1 MILLCCI
8 YKIIIYIIIIFF
20 DTFLKKMPYILRKQ
34 KTRGYKVCKRGTRKC
49 FSKRP
54 LTKRMAKRQ
63 MRALY
68 LHERIGAGTGGASGG
83 KSRRKQN
90 KRCMKKGGMFY
101 KGQGAAAVEAVVPVP
116 SVPGMMTSTQ
126 AAAAAEAAALVV
138 AAAPPAVQLAVAQMP
153 NAYAQFLRVS
163 QNGTVDDQGV
173 LLPEVRLNEIQE
185 TLAFPTPVLPPP
197 PEYDKRFIK
206 GSSPQHVLEQQ
217 TFGCPSGDFIRFK
230 RQMREDEE
238 RKHHVS
244 VKEYHKLQMSLLE
257 HLCTAYDPTTFE
269 GIQSIQNIGYEWKRD
284 NQPDS

>member
-1 MILLCCI
+1 
-8 YKIIIYIIIIFF
+8 
-20 DTFLKKMPYILRKQ
+20 MPYVLRKQ

-54 LTKRMAKRQ
+54 LTKYMAKRQ

-68 LHERIGAGTGGASGG
+68 LHERVGAGSGGGGG

-90 KRCMKKGGMFY
+90 KRRNLRGGMFHQ
-101 KGQGAAAVEAVVPVP
+101 GQGAAAAAVAAKDGDAREPP
-116 SVPGMMTSTQ
+116 AEDGETR
-126 AAAAAEAAALVV
+126 AAAIKA
-138 AAAPPAVQLAVAQMP
+138 AVAQMP

-163 QNGTVDDQGV
+163 QNGTVDGEGG
-173 LLPEVRLNEIQE
+173 LLPEVRLKEIQK

-197 PEYDKRFIK
+197 PKYDPQFRK
-206 GSSPQHVLEQQ
+206 GITPQHVLEQQ

-238 RKHHVS
+238 RRHPVS

-257 HLCTAYDPTTFE
+257 HLCSVYDPTTFE
-269 GIQSIQNIGYEWKRD
+269 GIQSIQTIGCDWKSL
-284 NQPDS
+284 NQPDL

>member
-1 MILLCCI
+1 
-8 YKIIIYIIIIFF
+8 
-20 DTFLKKMPYILRKQ
+20 MPYVLRKQ

-68 LHERIGAGTGGASGG
+68 LHERVGAGAGGG

-90 KRCMKKGGMFY
+90 KRYMKGGMFHQ
-101 KGQGAAAVEAVVPVP
+101 GQGQEAASAMPAKDGDAREPP
-116 SVPGMMTSTQ
+116 P
-126 AAAAAEAAALVV
+126 AAAEYGETRAAAIK
-138 AAAPPAVQLAVAQMP
+138 AAVAQMP

-163 QNGTVDDQGV
+163 QNGTVNDQGV
-173 LLPEVRLNEIQE
+173 LLPEARLNEIQE
-185 TLAFPTPVLPPP
+185 TLAFPTPVLPRP

-206 GSSPQHVLEQQ
+206 GSTPQHVLEQQ
-217 TFGCPSGDFIRFK
+217 TFGCPWGDFIRFK

-238 RKHHVS
+238 RKHHAS

-257 HLCTAYDPTTFE
+257 HLCTVYDPTTLE

>member
-1 MILLCCI
+1 MYI
-8 YKIIIYIIIIFF
+8 YNLYIIFE
-20 DTFLKKMPYILRKQ
+20 KMPYILRKQ

-54 LTKRMAKRQ
+54 LTKYMAKRQ

-68 LHERIGAGTGGASGG
+68 LHERVGAGAGTGGG

-90 KRCMKKGGMFY
+90 KRCMKGGMFHQ
-101 KGQGAAAVEAVVPVP
+101 GQGAAAAAVVAKDGDAREPP
-116 SVPGMMTSTQ
+116 P
-126 AAAAAEAAALVV
+126 AAAEDGETRA
-138 AAAPPAVQLAVAQMP
+138 AVAQMP

-163 QNGTVDDQGV
+163 RYGTVDGEGHS
-173 LLPEVRLNEIQE
+173 LPEARLNEIQK

-197 PEYDKRFIK
+197 PEYDKRFRK
-206 GSSPQHVLEQQ
+206 GITSQHVLEQQ

-238 RKHHVS
+238 RDHHVS

-257 HLCTAYDPTTFE
+257 HLCTVYDPTTLE
-269 GIQSIQNIGYEWKRD
+269 GIQSIQNIGYEWKSL
-284 NQPDS
+284 NQPES

>member
-1 MILLCCI
+1 
-8 YKIIIYIIIIFF
+8 
-20 DTFLKKMPYILRKQ
+20 MPYILRKQ

-54 LTKRMAKRQ
+54 LTKYMAKRQ

-68 LHERIGAGTGGASGG
+68 LHERVGAGTGGGGG

-90 KRCMKKGGMFY
+90 KRCMKGGMF
-101 KGQGAAAVEAVVPVP
+101 QGASASAVMAKDGDAREPLP
-116 SVPGMMTSTQ
+116 
-126 AAAAAEAAALVV
+126 AAAEDGEARAAAIK
-138 AAAPPAVQLAVAQMP
+138 AAVAQMP

-163 QNGTVDDQGV
+163 QNGTVDGEGKP
-173 LLPEVRLNEIQE
+173 LLEARLSEIQK

-197 PEYDKRFIK
+197 PKYDPQFRK
-206 GSSPQHVLEQQ
+206 GITPQHVLEQQ

-238 RKHHVS
+238 RGHRVS

-257 HLCTAYDPTTFE
+257 HLCTVYDPTTFE
-269 GIQSIQNIGYEWKRD
+269 GIQSIQTIGCDWKSL
-284 NQPDS
+284 NQPDL

>member
-1 MILLCCI
+1 
-8 YKIIIYIIIIFF
+8 
-20 DTFLKKMPYILRKQ
+20 MPYVLRKQ

-54 LTKRMAKRQ
+54 LTKYMAKRQ

-68 LHERIGAGTGGASGG
+68 LHERVGAGASGG

-90 KRCMKKGGMFY
+90 KRCMKGGMFHQ
-101 KGQGAAAVEAVVPVP
+101 GQGAAAAAVVAKD
-116 SVPGMMTSTQ
+116 GD
-126 AAAAAEAAALVV
+126 ARE
-138 AAAPPAVQLAVAQMP
+138 PPAEDGETRAAVAQMP

-163 QNGTVDDQGV
+163 RYGTVDGEGNS
-173 LLPEVRLNEIQE
+173 LPEARLNEIQK

-197 PEYDKRFIK
+197 PKYDPHFRK
-206 GSSPQHVLEQQ
+206 GITPQHVLEQQ

-257 HLCTAYDPTTFE
+257 HLCTVYDPTTLE
-269 GIQSIQNIGYEWKRD
+269 GIQSIQNIGYEWKSL
-284 NQPDS
+284 NQPES

>member
-1 MILLCCI
+1 
-8 YKIIIYIIIIFF
+8 
-20 DTFLKKMPYILRKQ
+20 MPYVLRKQ

-54 LTKRMAKRQ
+54 LTKYMAKRQ

-68 LHERIGAGTGGASGG
+68 LHERVGAGAGGS
-83 KSRRKQN
+83 KSRRKRRN
-90 KRCMKKGGMFY
+90 LRGGMFHQ
-101 KGQGAAAVEAVVPVP
+101 GQGAAAAAVVAKDGDAREP
-116 SVPGMMTSTQ
+116 
-126 AAAAAEAAALVV
+126 
-138 AAAPPAVQLAVAQMP
+138 PPASAEDGETRAAVAQMP

-163 QNGTVDDQGV
+163 QNGRLDDQGV
-173 LLPEVRLNEIQE
+173 LLPEPRLKEIQK

-197 PEYDKRFIK
+197 PKYDPRFRK
-206 GSSPQHVLEQQ
+206 GSSSQHVLEQQ

-257 HLCTAYDPTTFE
+257 HLCTVYDPTTLE
-269 GIQSIQNIGYEWKRD
+269 GIQSIQNIGYEWKTL
-284 NQPDS
+284 NQPES

>member
-1 MILLCCI
+1 
-8 YKIIIYIIIIFF
+8 
-20 DTFLKKMPYILRKQ
+20 MPYVLRKQ

-68 LHERIGAGTGGASGG
+68 LHERVGAGAGGG

-90 KRCMKKGGMFY
+90 KRCMKGGMFH
-101 KGQGAAAVEAVVPVP
+101 QGE
-116 SVPGMMTSTQ
+116 G
-126 AAAAAEAAALVV
+126 AAAAAVAAKDGDAREPLPAAAEDGE
-138 AAAPPAVQLAVAQMP
+138 ARAAPIKAAVAQMP

-163 QNGTVDDQGV
+163 QNGTVNDQGV
-173 LLPEVRLNEIQE
+173 LLPEVWLKEIQT

-197 PEYDKRFIK
+197 PKYDPWFIK
-206 GSSPQHVLEQQ
+206 GSTSQHVFEQQ

-238 RKHHVS
+238 RGHHIS
-244 VKEYHKLQMSLLE
+244 VKNYHKLQMSLLE
-257 HLCTAYDPTTFE
+257 HLCTVYDPTTLE
-269 GIQSIQNIGYEWKRD
+269 GIQSIQNIGYEWKSL

>member
-1 MILLCCI
+1 
-8 YKIIIYIIIIFF
+8 
-20 DTFLKKMPYILRKQ
+20 MPYILRKQ

-54 LTKRMAKRQ
+54 LTKYMAKRQ

-68 LHERIGAGTGGASGG
+68 LHERVGAGTGASGG

-90 KRCMKKGGMFY
+90 KRCMKGGMFHQGQ
-101 KGQGAAAVEAVVPVP
+101 GQGAAAAAVVAKDGDAREPP
-116 SVPGMMTSTQ
+116 P
-126 AAAAAEAAALVV
+126 AAAEDGESRAAAIK
-138 AAAPPAVQLAVAQMP
+138 AAVAQMP

-163 QNGTVDDQGV
+163 QNGTVDGEGKP
-173 LLPEVRLNEIQE
+173 LPEARLNEIQE

-197 PEYDKRFIK
+197 PKYDTRFRK
-206 GSSPQHVLEQQ
+206 ESTPQHVLEQQ

-257 HLCTAYDPTTFE
+257 HLCTVYDPTTLE
-269 GIQSIQNIGYEWKRD
+269 GIQSIQNIGYEWKRL

>member
-1 MILLCCI
+1 
-8 YKIIIYIIIIFF
+8 
-20 DTFLKKMPYILRKQ
+20 MPYVLRKQ

-54 LTKRMAKRQ
+54 LTKYMAKRQ

-68 LHERIGAGTGGASGG
+68 LHERVGAGSGGGGG

-90 KRCMKKGGMFY
+90 KRRNLRGGMFHQ
-101 KGQGAAAVEAVVPVP
+101 GQGAAAAAV
-116 SVPGMMTSTQ
+116 
-126 AAAAAEAAALVV
+126 AAKDGDAREPLPAAAEDGEARAAAIK
-138 AAAPPAVQLAVAQMP
+138 AAVAQMP

-163 QNGTVDDQGV
+163 QNGTVDGEGG
-173 LLPEVRLNEIQE
+173 LLPEVRLKEIQK

-197 PEYDKRFIK
+197 PKYDPQFRK
-206 GSSPQHVLEQQ
+206 GITPQHVLEQQ

-238 RKHHVS
+238 RRHPVS

-257 HLCTAYDPTTFE
+257 HLCSVYDPTTFE
-269 GIQSIQNIGYEWKRD
+269 GIQSIQTIGCDWKSL
-284 NQPDS
+284 NQPDL